1 MGAAEDY
8 FEQGRRK
15 VDNDASPAPLLIVF
29 ERQSSTVLIAA
40 DEWTAPNANRLDQF
54 VSAFLSSAD
63 QHANSIDMHD
73 VSAFD
78 TFGAWQLARLARA
91 LKSKGRELTITGLP
105 ERYLGLFSAV
115 RESSERADQIQ
126 SKPRFAFT
134 GLAALGET
142 MAGAWQSLL
151 LLLNMLGAVCA
162 AAFRAILNPSTFR
175 LTSTVSRM

>member
-1 MGAAEDY
+1 MVTGAHSQSAGEGIHQRPDRSNTKVYLVGAAEDY

-91 LKSKGRELTITGLP
+91 LKIKGRELTITGLP
-105 ERYLGLFSAV
+105 EQIPRPVLSRAGNRASAPIKSNRNPASPLPGL
-115 RESSERADQIQ
+115 
-126 SKPRFAFT
+126 P
-134 GLAALGET
+134 
-142 MAGAWQSLL
+142 
-151 LLLNMLGAVCA
+151 
-162 AAFRAILNPSTFR
+162 P
-175 LTSTVSRM
+175 